1 MEKHIK
7 NILIGGGRDSEWISI
22 LLRAGLLAGSF
33 IPGKRLRE
41 FHGLNRYRK
50 SVIRDIIPEKQG
62 REIPAKLRPKFP
74 SAALP
79 SVDVAPL
86 RHLLLPCRW
95 KFILRKICRY
105 LTAGLPTPDNI
116 LFGKVCLICLSFK
129 IKVMAR
135 NPIKTNTPSKS
146 DIKRC
151 IVMMVCPSLQCT
163 LMCAVFPVS
172 CSFLYR
178 LSFSFP
184 NRFLILAYFHES
196 VKASIGIFQIVF
208 IAHIMN
214 VPAIV

>member
-7 NILIGGGRDSEWISI
+7 NILIGGGRDSERISI

-33 IPGKRLRE
+33 FPGKRLRE
-41 FHGLNRYRK
+41 FRGLNRYRK

-86 RHLLLPCRW
+86 RRLLLPCRW

-135 NPIKTNTPSKS
+135 NPIKTNTLSIS
-146 DIKRC
+146 DIKKAHC
-151 IVMMVCPSLQCT
+151 NDSL
-163 LMCAVFPVS
+163 P
-172 CSFLYR
+172 
-178 LSFSFP
+178 
-184 NRFLILAYFHES
+184 
-196 VKASIGIFQIVF
+196 F
-208 IAHIMN
+208 IAMHPYVCGIPCILFLFISFILLFSQPFSHIGLLS
-214 VPAIV
+214 